1 MNKIVLLFNPTN
13 WHGFPKADL
22 PQTKER
28 KNKNKKKKKK
38 KQHWKK
44 AHAVLPVPRCIAAG
58 KEAIKSPR
66 EAVSK
71 SKAAVVI
78 KILPYNTTTVSKTKQ
93 KFI

>member
-1 MNKIVLLFNPTN
+1 MD
-13 WHGFPKADL
+13 FPK
-22 PQTKER
+22 QIYRKRKREKE
-28 KNKNKKKKKK
+28 KKKKK

-44 AHAVLPVPRCIAAG
+44 AHAVPPVPRCIAAG

-78 KILPYNTTTVSKTKQ
+78 KILPYNITTVSKTKQ